1 MAHENL
7 DNYTDIRLDH
17 VTAIRTRLKK
27 RQTNSV
33 KIQIKK
39 LSVPMQYITISK
51 MLGFRLVE
59 LLFKIFSLIKMI
71 LKNLIF
77 LWC

>member
-27 RQTNSV
+27 KERR
-33 KIQIKK
+33 I
-39 LSVPMQYITISK
+39 LSKYK
-51 MLGFRLVE
+51 
-59 LLFKIFSLIKMI
+59 
-71 LKNLIF
+71 
-77 LWC
+77 